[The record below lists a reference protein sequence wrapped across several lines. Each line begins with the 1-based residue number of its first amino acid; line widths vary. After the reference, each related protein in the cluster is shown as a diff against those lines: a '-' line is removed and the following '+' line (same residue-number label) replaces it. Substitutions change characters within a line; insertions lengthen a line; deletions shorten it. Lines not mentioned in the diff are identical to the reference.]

1 MGYLVRNV
9 RNTGNG
15 MSSVALADWE
25 LDFEFWNVRVK
36 VLIMCILYKKKRKK
50 KEHDFERQLYC

>member
-9 RNTGNG
+9 RNTGDG
-15 MSSVALADWE
+15 MSSAALADWE
-25 LDFEFWNVRVK
+25 LDFEFWTVKVK
-36 VLIMCILYKKKRKK
+36 VLIMCILYLNKK

>member
-9 RNTGNG
+9 RNTGDG

-36 VLIMCILYKKKRKK
+36 VLIMCIVYLNKKKRA
-50 KEHDFERQLYC
+50 